1 MILLIIFDW
10 RGGGGVTVRAQ
21 WFIRGVDA
29 EINLFWISGQHY
41 HKKALCCVFHKNNY
55 NHIFSVLPVFVPEH
69 EVIRSDLDHC
79 QKKRRQTE
87 QKVLV
92 ILWRFSALP
101 FEDVGCN

>member
-1 MILLIIFDW
+1 MPTLTPFDVEGLETKYV
-10 RGGGGVTVRAQ
+10 RGGAQ

-69 EVIRSDLDHC
+69 EEIRSDLD
-79 QKKRRQTE
+79 QYQ
-87 QKVLV
+87 
-92 ILWRFSALP
+92 
-101 FEDVGCN
+101 